1 MLSYK
6 FDCLN
11 DDYEASQG
19 MVGQAS
25 ARKACGVVYKMIQEG
40 AILQLYDMRAIVDC
54 CTNNVNRFEGKLAG
68 RAILLA
74 GKPVSGN
81 TAIAMGLFSPSYWW
95 RQPIY
100 CDRRKW
106 NILSGNEQNW
116 GICYNQILCDW
127 LVAN

>member
-11 DDYEASQG
+11 DDYEVSQV
-19 MVGQAS
+19 MFGQAS
-25 ARKACGVVYKMIQEG
+25 DRKACGVVYKMIQEG

-81 TAIAMGLFSPSYWW
+81 TAIAMGLFSPSYW
-95 RQPIY
+95 
-100 CDRRKW
+100 
-106 NILSGNEQNW
+106 
-116 GICYNQILCDW
+116 
-127 LVAN
+127 